1 MTEDFVY
8 NPPLFPFLD
17 VLYEDDDIMVVNKPS
32 GLLSVPGRLK
42 EHHDSILSRIKSSY
56 PDAFAVKIAEE
67 AGIELVRLGDS
78 KEE

>member
-1 MTEDFVY
+1 MSETFVY

-42 EHHDSILSRIKSSY
+42 EHHDKSIMTV
-56 PDAFAVKIAEE
+56 F
-67 AGIELVRLGDS
+67 
-78 KEE
+78 